1 MAWLRSAWTA
11 LLDRAPQ
18 RLPALAAAT
27 AIITAVTTP
36 GALRDVGIAV
46 TVMAL
51 LSKEGACACTLFSLP
66 AAHRASG
73 LVAHN
78 GAAASTPAEPA
89 V

>member
-1 MAWLRSAWTA
+1 MMAWLRSAWTA

-51 LSKEGACACTLFSLP
+51 LSKRGAFVRAPSFPCLRPTAR
-66 AAHRASG
+66 AA
-73 LVAHN
+73 
-78 GAAASTPAEPA
+78 
-89 V
+89 